1 MRIWNE
7 GEEKKK
13 ETESRSVLLAMSKQ
27 NSLRSSTSPR
37 RALDHNLSGPHFIS
51 AKFGSLLTFEACGS
65 NEGGRSFT
73 DGPET

>member
-51 AKFGSLLTFEACGS
+51 AKVGSLLTFEACGS

-73 DGPET
+73 DTPET